1 MVRSN
6 VVCMTFVW
14 RAEIKRINKRFGS
27 QTSQDAVAVIER
39 ENNEGSPKETS
50 SRPML
55 G

>member
-6 VVCMTFVW
+6 VVWMTFMW
-14 RAEIKRINKRFGS
+14 RAEIKRINKRCGS
-27 QTSQDAVAVIER
+27 QISQDAVAVVER
-39 ENNEGSPKETS
+39 ENNEGNLKETS